1 MGRIN
6 ILDTKAVVNSAN
18 SVISTLSEIRSTKN
32 SIDKIL
38 SELAAYWAENGD
50 QQKFAQIL
58 SSELK
63 TLEEMIYCT
72 GEFCSATN
80 DYIKS
85 IEATSTNVA
94 SGN

>member
-6 ILDTKAVVNSAN
+6 ITNTNTVVNNAN
-18 SVISTLSEIRSTKN
+18 SVISTLSEIK
-32 SIDKIL
+32 SIKASIERIL
-38 SELAAYWAENGD
+38 SELSVYWAENGD
-50 QQKFAQIL
+50 QQKFANIL